1 MVPRTGS
8 GEMLGDGSVFG
19 SGEGEGS
26 ADGEGSGEGDGS
38 GVGVGVGSGDGDT
51 EGSGADDG
59 SGASVGDSGGV
70 GVGSRTGVGV
80 GSGAG
85 VAASDGA
92 SVGSMAPTV
101 GTTGVNARA
110 AVTMRRRA
118 PKRGPARCWIV
129 RRCVM
134 TVVLRPSVPP
144 GRGSRPGA
152 GRRLGGPA
160 WRRPANNHLWK
171 LDQGR
176 TGAGVGPTWVPAVIV
191 PVGS

>member
-1 MVPRTGS
+1 MVRAVASTTPPSGSSTVQPAGSWATSRTLLAGVSTRASRARFNTAPGSIRWRPPGGASEVRTRVPRTGS
-8 GEMLGDGSVFG
+8 GERLGDGSAF
-19 SGEGEGS
+19 
-26 ADGEGSGEGDGS
+26 GSGEGDGS

-59 SGASVGDSGGV
+59 PGASVGDSDGV

-110 AVTMRRRA
+110 AATSTRKA
-118 PKRGPARCWIV
+118 PKRGPARRW
-129 RRCVM
+129 
-134 TVVLRPSVPP
+134 
-144 GRGSRPGA
+144 
-152 GRRLGGPA
+152 
-160 WRRPANNHLWK
+160 
-171 LDQGR
+171 
-176 TGAGVGPTWVPAVIV
+176 
-191 PVGS
+191 

>member
-1 MVPRTGS
+1 MNRTMRPNGHRAGPLFGALLLMVT
-8 GEMLGDGSVFG
+8 
-19 SGEGEGS
+19 
-26 ADGEGSGEGDGS
+26 
-38 GVGVGVGSGDGDT
+38 
-51 EGSGADDG
+51 
-59 SGASVGDSGGV
+59 
-70 GVGSRTGVGV
+70 
-80 GSGAG
+80 
-85 VAASDGA
+85 AALA
-92 SVGSMAPTV
+92 FTPVVPTV
-101 GTTGVNARA
+101 GAIDPTLAPSEA
-110 AVTMRRRA
+110 ATSTRKA

-160 WRRPANNHLWK
+160 WRRPANDHLWK